1 MGRVTRVGFGRA
13 RGRPLLRLSQPWG
26 WHRVVAWSCPCI
38 CESAWTLVVRFVCVH
53 LLDATMSVPCR
64 AGVPAVP
71 TPVPA
76 LRAAEGCG
84 VS

>member
-1 MGRVTRVGFGRA
+1 MGRVTRVGFAGTASSETESAVGLAPGRA
-13 RGRPLLRLSQPWG
+13 RGLVG
-26 WHRVVAWSCPCI
+26 SCPCI

-64 AGVPAVP
+64 AGVPA
-71 TPVPA
+71 PVP

-84 VS
+84 VYLST